1 MALREPAWRTFA
13 AELNAAMHEERGT
26 GERAATYLLSP
37 YGARMNRVLL
47 AGTLSSPET
56 IGKDPAQPFW
66 RARLVD
72 PTGTIS
78 VTAGAFQPR
87 AMAQLQ
93 SVQGP
98 RTAMVVG
105 KVHLYRGNDGTAYI
119 SVRAES
125 LRTIDEL
132 TLRALYADALSQSFD
147 RLELVGRLATD
158 PHLPDDRFDG
168 APTVWVRAARDSV
181 RRYPTVD
188 RAGYRAALKGVL
200 EVVEGAHAVLPPPT
214 PTPTH
219 VRITSSE
226 PPAAAPRAA
235 PSAEERAHESAFL
248 DVLDELVD
256 NSSDGYADLKELV
269 QRLAEHGL
277 SAEMAEE
284 LLDRLQED
292 GVVEEPIVGRLRR
305 A

>member
-1 MALREPAWRTFA
+1 E
-13 AELNAAMHEERGT
+13 GT
-26 GERAATYLLSP
+26 
-37 YGARMNRVLL
+37 
-47 AGTLSSPET
+47 
-56 IGKDPAQPFW
+56 
-66 RARLVD
+66 
-72 PTGTIS
+72 
-78 VTAGAFQPR
+78 
-87 AMAQLQ
+87 
-93 SVQGP
+93 
-98 RTAMVVG
+98 
-105 KVHLYRGNDGTAYI
+105 
-119 SVRAES
+119 
-125 LRTIDEL
+125 
-132 TLRALYADALSQSFD
+132 
-147 RLELVGRLATD
+147 
-158 PHLPDDRFDG
+158 
-168 APTVWVRAARDSV
+168 
-181 RRYPTVD
+181 
-188 RAGYRAALKGVL
+188 
-200 EVVEGAHAVLPPPT
+200 HAVLPPPA

-277 SAEMAEE
+277 SAETAEE